1 MLIIPY
7 TPPRVSRYN
16 YMCKKIYFTMI
27 KFKNNLL
34 IKNII
39 ILLVSGALA
48 KVLGMLGKII
58 YTRIAGVN
66 VVGLYTMITPTFMLI
81 ISICQFSFPI
91 SISKISAEEKYD
103 NKSLLKSAYFVGS
116 IISIILIIILIL
128 TSNLIALSLHNKLL
142 APAILSIS
150 AIIPFVMISSVQRGF
165 LHGKEDM
172 LPASITNVTE
182 EIIKIILILF
192 LLPIAISKGDITSVI
207 FLILFNVITE
217 SSNILFMQKVIS
229 KKYISNKKG
238 KVNKKIIKEILSI
251 SIPTTSV
258 RLIASIG
265 FFLEPIILTNTLLSS
280 GYSPNYITM
289 EYGIINSYIVPLL
302 SIPSF
307 FSISIA
313 SALLPNITKAY
324 ANKKYDEF
332 NRKLLKLMFL
342 SMLVGAVCLTIILI
356 FPNEMLKLVYNV
368 NFGINY
374 IYLIGPFFLILYM
387 QPTLSVALQAMDK
400 TNKLFL
406 TSTISVIIKYSA
418 LYVLGKIGFGMNA
431 LIFAMIAG
439 IVTTT
444 SLVLIIVLKE
454 LKKKTS

>member
-1 MLIIPY
+1 
-7 TPPRVSRYN
+7 
-16 YMCKKIYFTMI
+16 MI

-116 IISIILIIILIL
+116 IISIILVIILIL
-128 TSNLIALSLHNKLL
+128 TSNLIATSLHNKLL

-192 LLPIAISKGDITSVI
+192 LLPIAISKGDIASVI

-217 SSNILFMQKVIS
+217 SSNILFMQKAIS

-342 SMLVGAVCLTIILI
+342 SMLVGAVCLTVILI
-356 FPNEMLKLVYNV
+356 FPNEILKLVYNV

-406 TSTISVIIKYSA
+406 TSTISVIIKYST

>member
-1 MLIIPY
+1 
-7 TPPRVSRYN
+7 
-16 YMCKKIYFTMI
+16 MCKKIYFTMI

-356 FPNEMLKLVYNV
+356 FPNEILKLVYNV

-406 TSTISVIIKYSA
+406 TSTISVIIKYST

>member
-1 MLIIPY
+1 
-7 TPPRVSRYN
+7 
-16 YMCKKIYFTMI
+16 MI

-192 LLPIAISKGDITSVI
+192 LLPIAISKGDIASVI

-238 KVNKKIIKEILSI
+238 KVNKKVIKEILSI

-356 FPNEMLKLVYNV
+356 FPNEILKLVYNV

-406 TSTISVIIKYSA
+406 TSTISVIIKYST

>member
-1 MLIIPY
+1 
-7 TPPRVSRYN
+7 
-16 YMCKKIYFTMI
+16 MI

-58 YTRIAGVN
+58 YTRIVGVN

-142 APAILSIS
+142 APTILSIS

-356 FPNEMLKLVYNV
+356 FPNEILKLVYNV

>member
-1 MLIIPY
+1 
-7 TPPRVSRYN
+7 
-16 YMCKKIYFTMI
+16 MI

-192 LLPIAISKGDITSVI
+192 LLPIAINKGDITSVI

-217 SSNILFMQKVIS
+217 GSNILFMQKAIS

-356 FPNEMLKLVYNV
+356 FPNEILKLVYNV

-406 TSTISVIIKYSA
+406 TSTISVIIKYST

>member
-1 MLIIPY
+1 
-7 TPPRVSRYN
+7 
-16 YMCKKIYFTMI
+16 MI

-116 IISIILIIILIL
+116 IISIMLIIILIL

-192 LLPIAISKGDITSVI
+192 LLPIAISKSDITSVI
-207 FLILFNVITE
+207 FLILFNVVTE
-217 SSNILFMQKVIS
+217 SSNILFMQKAIS
-229 KKYISNKKG
+229 KNYISNKKG

-332 NRKLLKLMFL
+332 NKKLLKLMFL

-356 FPNEMLKLVYNV
+356 FPNEILKLVYNV

-406 TSTISVIIKYSA
+406 TSTISVIIKYST
-418 LYVLGKIGFGMNA
+418 LYVLGNIGFGMNA

>member
-1 MLIIPY
+1 
-7 TPPRVSRYN
+7 
-16 YMCKKIYFTMI
+16 MI

-238 KVNKKIIKEILSI
+238 KINKKIIKEILSI

-356 FPNEMLKLVYNV
+356 FPNEILKLVYNV

-406 TSTISVIIKYSA
+406 TSTISVIIKYST

>member
-1 MLIIPY
+1 
-7 TPPRVSRYN
+7 
-16 YMCKKIYFTMI
+16 MCKKIYFTMI

-103 NKSLLKSAYFVGS
+103 NKSLLKSAYFVGF

-128 TSNLIALSLHNKLL
+128 ASNLIAASLHNKLL
-142 APAILSIS
+142 SPAILSIS

-172 LPASITNVTE
+172 LPTSITNVTE

-217 SSNILFMQKVIS
+217 TSNILFMQKAIN

-238 KVNKKIIKEILSI
+238 KINKKIIKEILSI

-356 FPNEMLKLVYNV
+356 FPNEILKLVYNV

-418 LYVLGKIGFGMNA
+418 LYILGKIGFGMNA

-444 SLVLIIVLKE
+444 FLVLIIVLKE
-454 LKKKTS
+454 LNKKTS

>member
-1 MLIIPY
+1 
-7 TPPRVSRYN
+7 
-16 YMCKKIYFTMI
+16 MI

-128 TSNLIALSLHNKLL
+128 TSNLISLSLHNKLL

-192 LLPIAISKGDITSVI
+192 LLPIAISKGDIASVI

-356 FPNEMLKLVYNV
+356 FPNEILKLVYNV

-406 TSTISVIIKYSA
+406 TSTISVIIKYST

>member
-1 MLIIPY
+1 
-7 TPPRVSRYN
+7 
-16 YMCKKIYFTMI
+16 MI

-116 IISIILIIILIL
+116 IISIILIVILIL

-217 SSNILFMQKVIS
+217 GSNILFMQKAIS
-229 KKYISNKKG
+229 KNYISNKKG

-356 FPNEMLKLVYNV
+356 FPNEILKLVYNV

-406 TSTISVIIKYSA
+406 TSTISVIIKYST

>member
-1 MLIIPY
+1 
-7 TPPRVSRYN
+7 
-16 YMCKKIYFTMI
+16 MI

-116 IISIILIIILIL
+116 IISIILIIILLL
-128 TSNLIALSLHNKLL
+128 TSNLIAASLHNKLL

-207 FLILFNVITE
+207 FLILFNVVTE
-217 SSNILFMQKVIS
+217 SSNILFMQKAIS
-229 KKYISNKKG
+229 KNYISNKKG

-332 NRKLLKLMFL
+332 NKKLLKLMFL

-356 FPNEMLKLVYNV
+356 FPNEILKLVYNV

-387 QPTLSVALQAMDK
+387 QPTLSVALQAMNK

-406 TSTISVIIKYSA
+406 TSTISVIIKYST

>member
-1 MLIIPY
+1 MIKNKFIKSTVILLIGGFVSKLMAMVIRIVLSRKIGTEGLGLYMMVLPTFGLFITLSNLGLPLAVSKLVSEGRKNNKKLVLSLVPLILIFNIFLMIVIILISPFISRVLLKNDLLLYPIMAIGLTLPFITISDILRGYFFGKERMWPYTISNNGEQLIRLLLVIFLIPY
-7 TPPRVSRYN
+7 
-16 YMCKKIYFTMI
+16 
-27 KFKNNLL
+27 LL
-34 IKNII
+34 RFSVEKAVTGVVLINIISEGISII
-39 ILLVSGALA
+39 ILLLFTP
-48 KVLGMLGKII
+48 KV
-58 YTRIAGVN
+58 
-66 VVGLYTMITPTFMLI
+66 
-81 ISICQFSFPI
+81 
-91 SISKISAEEKYD
+91 SISKDDFIYNKYIT
-103 NKSLLKSAYFVGS
+103 KE
-116 IISIILIIILIL
+116 
-128 TSNLIALSLHNKLL
+128 ALS
-142 APAILSIS
+142 IG
-150 AIIPFVMISSVQRGF
+150 IPSTSS
-165 LHGKEDM
+165 
-172 LPASITNVTE
+172 
-182 EIIKIILILF
+182 
-192 LLPIAISKGDITSVI
+192 
-207 FLILFNVITE
+207 
-217 SSNILFMQKVIS
+217 
-229 KKYISNKKG
+229 
-238 KVNKKIIKEILSI
+238 
-251 SIPTTSV
+251 
-258 RLIASIG
+258 RLIGTIG
-265 FFLEPIILTNTLLSS
+265 SFLEPIIITFVLLKV
-280 GYSPNYITM
+280 GYETNYITM

-356 FPNEMLKLVYNV
+356 FPNEILKLVYNV

-406 TSTISVIIKYSA
+406 TSTISVIIKYST

>member
-1 MLIIPY
+1 
-7 TPPRVSRYN
+7 
-16 YMCKKIYFTMI
+16 MCKKIYFTMI

-128 TSNLIALSLHNKLL
+128 TSNLIAISLHNKLL

-217 SSNILFMQKVIS
+217 TSNILFMQKTIN

-238 KVNKKIIKEILSI
+238 KINKKIIKEILSI

-342 SMLVGAVCLTIILI
+342 SMLVGAICLTVILI
-356 FPNEMLKLVYNV
+356 FPNEILKLVYNV

-406 TSTISVIIKYSA
+406 TSTISVIIKYNT

>member
-1 MLIIPY
+1 
-7 TPPRVSRYN
+7 
-16 YMCKKIYFTMI
+16 MCKKIYFTMI

-58 YTRIAGVN
+58 YTRIVGVN

-217 SSNILFMQKVIS
+217 GSNILFMQKAIS
-229 KKYISNKKG
+229 KNYISNKKG

-356 FPNEMLKLVYNV
+356 FPNEILKLVYNV

>member
-1 MLIIPY
+1 
-7 TPPRVSRYN
+7 
-16 YMCKKIYFTMI
+16 MI

-192 LLPIAISKGDITSVI
+192 LLPIAISKSDITSVI

-356 FPNEMLKLVYNV
+356 FPNEILKLVYNV

>member
-1 MLIIPY
+1 
-7 TPPRVSRYN
+7 
-16 YMCKKIYFTMI
+16 MI

-58 YTRIAGVN
+58 YTRIVGVN

-142 APAILSIS
+142 TPAILSIS

-356 FPNEMLKLVYNV
+356 FPNEILKLVYNV

-406 TSTISVIIKYSA
+406 TSTISVIIKYST

>member
-1 MLIIPY
+1 
-7 TPPRVSRYN
+7 
-16 YMCKKIYFTMI
+16 MCKKIYFTMI

-217 SSNILFMQKVIS
+217 GSNILFMQKAIS
-229 KKYISNKKG
+229 KNYISNKKG

-356 FPNEMLKLVYNV
+356 FPNEILKLVYNV

>member
-1 MLIIPY
+1 M
-7 TPPRVSRYN
+7 
-16 YMCKKIYFTMI
+16 
-27 KFKNNLL
+27 
-34 IKNII
+34 
-39 ILLVSGALA
+39 
-48 KVLGMLGKII
+48 LGMLGKII

-150 AIIPFVMISSVQRGF
+150 VIIPFVMISSVQRGF

-217 SSNILFMQKVIS
+217 SSNILFMQKAIS

-356 FPNEMLKLVYNV
+356 FPNEILKLVYNV

-406 TSTISVIIKYSA
+406 TSTISVIIKYST
-418 LYVLGKIGFGMNA
+418 LYILGKIGFGMNA

>member
-1 MLIIPY
+1 
-7 TPPRVSRYN
+7 
-16 YMCKKIYFTMI
+16 MI

-103 NKSLLKSAYFVGS
+103 NKSLLKSAYFVGF

-265 FFLEPIILTNTLLSS
+265 FFLEPIILTNTILSS

-356 FPNEMLKLVYNV
+356 FPNEILKLVYNV

>member
-1 MLIIPY
+1 
-7 TPPRVSRYN
+7 
-16 YMCKKIYFTMI
+16 MCKKIYFTMI

-217 SSNILFMQKVIS
+217 SSNILFMQKAIS

-356 FPNEMLKLVYNV
+356 FPNEILKLVYNV

>member
-1 MLIIPY
+1 
-7 TPPRVSRYN
+7 
-16 YMCKKIYFTMI
+16 MI

-34 IKNII
+34 IRNII

-48 KVLGMLGKII
+48 KALGMLGKII

-103 NKSLLKSAYFVGS
+103 DNSLLKSAYFVGF
-116 IISIILIIILIL
+116 IISIILIVILNL
-128 TSNLIALSLHNKLL
+128 TSNLIAISLHNKLL

-192 LLPIAISKGDITSVI
+192 LLPIAINKGDITSVI

-217 SSNILFMQKVIS
+217 TSNILFMQKVIS
-229 KKYISNKKG
+229 KNYIRNKKG

-356 FPNEMLKLVYNV
+356 FPNEILKLVYNV

-374 IYLIGPFFLILYM
+374 IYLVGPFFLILYM

-418 LYVLGKIGFGMNA
+418 LYILGKIGFGMNA
-431 LIFAMIAG
+431 LIFSMIAG

>member
-1 MLIIPY
+1 
-7 TPPRVSRYN
+7 
-16 YMCKKIYFTMI
+16 MI

-150 AIIPFVMISSVQRGF
+150 VIIPFVMISSVQRGF

-229 KKYISNKKG
+229 KKYISNKKS
-238 KVNKKIIKEILSI
+238 KANKKIIKEILSI

-280 GYSPNYITM
+280 GYSSNYITM

-342 SMLVGAVCLTIILI
+342 SMLVGAVCLTVILI
-356 FPNEMLKLVYNV
+356 FPNEILKLVYNV

>member
-1 MLIIPY
+1 
-7 TPPRVSRYN
+7 
-16 YMCKKIYFTMI
+16 MI

-58 YTRIAGVN
+58 YTRIVGVN

-192 LLPIAISKGDITSVI
+192 LLPIAISKSDITSVI
-207 FLILFNVITE
+207 FLILFNVVTE
-217 SSNILFMQKVIS
+217 SSNILFMQKAIS
-229 KKYISNKKG
+229 KNYISNKKG

-356 FPNEMLKLVYNV
+356 FPNEILKLVYNV

-387 QPTLSVALQAMDK
+387 QPTLSVALQAMNK

>member
-1 MLIIPY
+1 
-7 TPPRVSRYN
+7 
-16 YMCKKIYFTMI
+16 MI

-48 KVLGMLGKII
+48 KALGMLGKII

-103 NKSLLKSAYFVGS
+103 NKSLLKSAYFVGF

-128 TSNLIALSLHNKLL
+128 TSNLIAISLHNKLL

-207 FLILFNVITE
+207 FLILFNVVTE

-356 FPNEMLKLVYNV
+356 FPSEILKLVYNV

>member
-1 MLIIPY
+1 M
-7 TPPRVSRYN
+7 
-16 YMCKKIYFTMI
+16 
-27 KFKNNLL
+27 
-34 IKNII
+34 
-39 ILLVSGALA
+39 
-48 KVLGMLGKII
+48 LGMLGKII

-217 SSNILFMQKVIS
+217 GSNILFMQKAIS
-229 KKYISNKKG
+229 KNYISNKKG

-342 SMLVGAVCLTIILI
+342 SMLVGAVCLTIILM
-356 FPNEMLKLVYNV
+356 FPNEILKLVYNV

>member
-1 MLIIPY
+1 
-7 TPPRVSRYN
+7 
-16 YMCKKIYFTMI
+16 MI

-103 NKSLLKSAYFVGS
+103 NKSLLKSAYFVGF

-172 LPASITNVTE
+172 FPASITNVTE

-356 FPNEMLKLVYNV
+356 FPNEILKLVYNV

-406 TSTISVIIKYSA
+406 TSTISVIIKYST
-418 LYVLGKIGFGMNA
+418 LFVLGKIGFGMNA

>member
-1 MLIIPY
+1 
-7 TPPRVSRYN
+7 
-16 YMCKKIYFTMI
+16 MI

-48 KVLGMLGKII
+48 KALGMLGKII

-356 FPNEMLKLVYNV
+356 FPNEILKLVYNV

-406 TSTISVIIKYSA
+406 TSTISVIIKYST

>member
-1 MLIIPY
+1 
-7 TPPRVSRYN
+7 
-16 YMCKKIYFTMI
+16 MI

-356 FPNEMLKLVYNV
+356 FPNEILKLVYNV
-368 NFGINY
+368 NFVINY

>member
-1 MLIIPY
+1 
-7 TPPRVSRYN
+7 
-16 YMCKKIYFTMI
+16 MCKKIYFTMI

-58 YTRIAGVN
+58 YTRIVGVN

-128 TSNLIALSLHNKLL
+128 TSNLIALSLHNKFL

-217 SSNILFMQKVIS
+217 SSNILFMQKAIS
-229 KKYISNKKG
+229 KNYISNKKG

-356 FPNEMLKLVYNV
+356 FPNEILKLVYNV